1 MLLVHMVRTG
11 HHGFTCWVHLQQPHM
26 SLMSVYTAVGGG
38 GSELA
43 LFAEN
48 FCFIRFREH
57 GRYLMHQVPHKN
69 RNFRKKIR
77 KMPGTG

>member
-38 GSELA
+38 ARELA

-48 FCFIRFREH
+48 FGFA
-57 GRYLMHQVPHKN
+57 
-69 RNFRKKIR
+69 RKTEIFGEQR
-77 KMPGTG
+77 